1 MTFVDRLFM
10 IEYIRIKNSEV
21 HPMKYVY
28 VEFAD
33 ETLVTFNDIRR
44 DNNGEHIDVYFE
56 RPTED
61 GFAFLQISL
70 PDLNTVATEGLS
82 EEEIEKLCADAIK
95 SNESAVKDY
104 LDGKEKAL
112 KAILGFVMKQTRGK
126 GDPLKIEQKII
137 EKIKN
142 D

>member
-1 MTFVDRLFM
+1 M

-61 GFAFLQISL
+61 GFAFLQIK
-70 PDLNTVATEGLS
+70 
-82 EEEIEKLCADAIK
+82 I
-95 SNESAVKDY
+95 SAVVFQAV
-104 LDGKEKAL
+104 LSVNINFAL
-112 KAILGFVMKQTRGK
+112 GAENFGELLQLSGDVFRTKTSGIALQSVLKNRRFVFLR
-126 GDPLKIEQKII
+126 
-137 EKIKN
+137 
-142 D
+142 

>member
-1 MTFVDRLFM
+1 MTFVDKLFM

-70 PDLNTVATEGLS
+70 PDLNTVATERLS
-82 EEEIEKLCADAIK
+82 DEEIRDLKEFATDNEALIWEMAREGGPKLA
-95 SNESAVKDY
+95 NAV
-104 LDGKEKAL
+104 
-112 KAILGFVMKQTRGK
+112 
-126 GDPLKIEQKII
+126 
-137 EKIKN
+137 
-142 D
+142 

>member
-1 MTFVDRLFM
+1 MTFVDRLLM

-61 GFAFLQISL
+61 GFAFVQISL

-82 EEEIEKLCADAIK
+82 EEEIRDLKEFATDNEALIWEMAREGGPKLA
-95 SNESAVKDY
+95 NAV
-104 LDGKEKAL
+104 
-112 KAILGFVMKQTRGK
+112 
-126 GDPLKIEQKII
+126 
-137 EKIKN
+137 
-142 D
+142 